1 MTKNDNG
8 PTYASAYL
16 RGLLTKVNVEKIEE
30 NYSEFAHLLDL
41 EPIYIQGGEDDIYGG
56 FYVGPNRFIFQ
67 SLADGSEV
75 VFIRE
80 KANPTLKHFTFD
92 CSKTLQE

>member
-1 MTKNDNG
+1 M
-8 PTYASAYL
+8 
-16 RGLLTKVNVEKIEE
+16 TKVNVDKIEE
-30 NYSEFAHLLDL
+30 NYSEFAHLLEL

-67 SLADGSEV
+67 SLVDGSEV

-80 KANPTLKHFTFD
+80 KANPALKHFTFE
-92 CSKTLQE
+92 CSKTLEE